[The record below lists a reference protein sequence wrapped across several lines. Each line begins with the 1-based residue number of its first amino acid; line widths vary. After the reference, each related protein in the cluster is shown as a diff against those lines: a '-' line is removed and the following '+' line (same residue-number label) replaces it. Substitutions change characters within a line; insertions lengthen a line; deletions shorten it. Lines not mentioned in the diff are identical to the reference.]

1 MYNFMMCARVFVG
14 VCKCVGVCDGVRLCS
29 LVCPGVSGCVWVG
42 AWGCECARVCMGM
55 LCPQV
60 CVCVF
65 RYVYASMHGLARASV
80 SVCGMNFQNTFW
92 RLES

>member
-1 MYNFMMCARVFVG
+1 MYG
-14 VCKCVGVCDGVRLCS
+14 VCTGVCGWVQVCGGCDGVRLCS
-29 LVCPGVSGCVWVG
+29 LVCQGVSGCVRG
-42 AWGCECARVCMGM
+42 CAWGCECARACMDM
-55 LCPQV
+55 LCLQV

-65 RYVYASMHGLARASV
+65 RYVYVSSHGLARVSV

>member
-1 MYNFMMCARVFVG
+1 MYGVYSVFVG
-14 VCKCVGVCDGVRLCS
+14 GCKCVGVCDGVRLCS
-29 LVCPGVSGCVWVG
+29 LVCPGVSRCVRVC
-42 AWGCECARVCMGM
+42 AWGCECARVCMDM